1 MAAEKNQTTFA
12 ATQKEETNEEN
23 GGETKEEKNNG
34 GYMISAS
41 AVYEIAAS
49 AASYLHAQTRSIL
62 PFKSSDAVEGEGSH
76 EASNERFNGEKM
88 ANTEE
93 ANLKATTD
101 SVTAVVAA
109 NEQVKQVFADDLNS
123 TSSSPCEWFVCDDDQ
138 TSTRY
143 FVIQVG
149 HINWGHVFILPYKV
163 HLIAVLH
170 EHLSLEYDRSMII
183 KITNIASYFI

>member
-1 MAAEKNQTTFA
+1 MAAEKNQIS
-12 ATQKEETNEEN
+12 QKEETNEKDVD
-23 GGETKEEKNNG
+23 ETKEEKNNG

-62 PFKSSDAVEGEGSH
+62 SLTSSDAAEGEGSI
-76 EASNERFNGEKM
+76 EAINESFNGDKIR
-88 ANTEE
+88 NTEE

-109 NEQVKQVFADDLNS
+109 NEQVKQAFADDLNS

-149 HINWGHVFILPYKV
+149 HTYSGHVFILPCKI
-163 HLIAVLH
+163 HLIALLY
-170 EHLSLEYDRSMII
+170 EHLHMI
-183 KITNIASYFI
+183 